1 MISALTVD
9 VEDYHNVVAR
19 DWLDVEVSPTHAVV
33 ANTNRLLG
41 LFSQYNARA
50 TFFIL
55 GEVAET
61 YPQLVRDIAGAG
73 HELGVHGYRHRQVF
87 KMTPEEFRR
96 EISTA
101 KSLVEDA
108 AGEEAPGHRA
118 PAFSITPDTRWA
130 FGVLADAGF
139 RFDSSVFPIAGR
151 RYGWPGFPPGIHEMT
166 LDSGRTIIEV
176 PMSTVSIAG
185 RALPA
190 CGGGYLRHFP
200 LAITR
205 WAVRHI
211 QRRRPAIVY
220 LHPYEIEST
229 SKTPDVSSLSPDKA
243 RRLRRFHRLQ
253 MRNRR
258 TVERKILR
266 LLEEFQ
272 FAPLADV
279 IRDTIGDAW
288 HAQAPA

>member
-130 FGVLADAGF
+130 FDVLADAGF

-266 LLEEFQ
+266 LLEEFR
-272 FAPLADV
+272 FAPLAEV
-279 IRDTIGDAW
+279 IRDTIGDA
-288 HAQAPA
+288 